1 MKKKLLLLA
10 FLLLTVVIYLYYFL
24 STIKITAQFNEL
36 EPFRNHLPVYY
47 KGFKLGHTVK
57 VYPSKDY
64 VTTYIDMRIKRNG
77 ARLPENISAVL
88 KRKDKKDYVELI
100 YPNAPYLALLKNK
113 TIIDGEVGA
122 SLENFLQSQAKNGG
136 LDEIKE
142 NVNDTIQSAGE
153 TFKALTGMLGVL
165 TGILEEIKPSIS
177 NTAKNLEITSEN
189 LANISKNIDITI
201 QKGYLENTLQNV
213 EKVSGNFLVSAD
225 NFGEFTNNLN
235 KESSILLNSF
245 LKNLNVVISNINL
258 IIVGLGETLQK
269 NLSGLRLIFGKAI
282 SIDNKL
288 CK

>member
-1 MKKKLLLLA
+1 
-10 FLLLTVVIYLYYFL
+10 
-24 STIKITAQFNEL
+24 
-36 EPFRNHLPVYY
+36 
-47 KGFKLGHTVK
+47 
-57 VYPSKDY
+57 
-64 VTTYIDMRIKRNG
+64 
-77 ARLPENISAVL
+77 
-88 KRKDKKDYVELI
+88 
-100 YPNAPYLALLKNK
+100 LALLKNK